1 MGADDVNVHL
11 FDAFDLQDPYVVT
24 WIKDLAG
31 YVLVLNLV
39 IEVVLTCQQRMRSRS
54 TFGTLRAHQV
64 QLQFHTPA
72 HPHLALQLCGLRGV

>member
-11 FDAFDLQDPYVVT
+11 FDAFDQQDPYVVT

-31 YVLVLNLV
+31 YVLVLELV
-39 IEVVLTCQQRMRSRS
+39 VEVVLTRQQRMRSRS

-72 HPHLALQLCGLRGV
+72 HPRLALQLCGLRSV

>member
-11 FDAFDLQDPYVVT
+11 FDAFDLQDPYVVA

-31 YVLVLNLV
+31 YVLVLKLV
-39 IEVVLTCQQRMRSRS
+39 IEVVLTRQQRMRSHS

-72 HPHLALQLCGLRGV
+72 PHLALQLCGLRGV